1 MSGRRLQSRFER
13 SSPRIR
19 LRMMLFEPTTRI
31 LIAILLLT
39 WAGFSVFMLLA
50 SGKGNQLAHWIA
62 SL

>member
-1 MSGRRLQSRFER
+1 
-13 SSPRIR
+13 
-19 LRMMLFEPTTRI
+19 MMLFEPTTRI

-39 WAGFSVFMLLA
+39 WAGFAVFMLLA